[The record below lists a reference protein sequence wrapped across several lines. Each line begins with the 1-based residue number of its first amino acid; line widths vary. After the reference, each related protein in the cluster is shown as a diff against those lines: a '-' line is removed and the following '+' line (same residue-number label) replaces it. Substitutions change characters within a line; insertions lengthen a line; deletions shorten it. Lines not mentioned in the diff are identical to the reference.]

1 MRRVGGGGTNTITAT
16 LYPRSFP
23 RPLGLIGG
31 QQLTLESSESA
42 VSAALSDVTQS
53 DFTLSN
59 RQTNIN
65 ISSDQTLHRQLTT
78 RQTARSPVSAR
89 PKSDLTPR

>member
-89 PKSDLTPR
+89 PK